1 MLLRWSGHRLGTWL
15 VKEQRV
21 SLGSAWGGIIQ
32 LLKQTDPSFLKCLFS
47 PHAFCIVEIVVG
59 PRRGCGAAGSRMQG
73 RTMGQSLCKRPPAFV
88 FIVIHSAI
96 TERSRLSHSLR
107 CAGQHLCDIIRAA
120 GYIISDFNT

>member
-21 SLGSAWGGIIQ
+21 SLGSAWGGGIIQ

-59 PRRGCGAAGSRMQG
+59 PRRGCVVQRVHECRDVRWVNRSVSDR
-73 RTMGQSLCKRPPAFV
+73 RPLSL
-88 FIVIHSAI
+88 
-96 TERSRLSHSLR
+96 
-107 CAGQHLCDIIRAA
+107 
-120 GYIISDFNT
+120 